1 MNLKNDIAKY
11 VRNSVSLSIG
21 GNAEYVLGG
30 TRFGGVPDLPE
41 NFKWDYYSASTF
53 DDDEVKPRPLAFI
66 AQFNLEEMSQYDTEH
81 LLPEKGLLS
90 FFYEI
95 YSQQWGYDPKD
106 KGCARVYWFEDISAL
121 SASEFPEDL
130 SEDFR
135 LPMLKIKAK
144 SKASYPSYED
154 YSLTR
159 VNMTEHWDEYDAA
172 EKALGVQDEEIIH
185 KLLGWANPIQGN
197 MTVQCELIKRGYYL
211 GSTWDDVTPK
221 DKQESI
227 DHSGKDWLLLFQLD
241 TVSDGDFELMF
252 GDCGRIYYY
261 IRKEDL
267 KARNFDNIWLI
278 LQCG

>member
-11 VRNSVSLSIG
+11 VRNSISLSIG
-21 GNAEYVLGG
+21 GNTEYVLGG

-106 KGCARVYWFEDISAL
+106 KGCAKVYWFEDISAL

-144 SKASYPSYED
+144 SKTSYPSYED

-159 VNMTEHWDEYDAA
+159 INMTEHWDEYDAA

-211 GSTWDDVTPK
+211 GSTWDNVSPR

-241 TVSDGDFELMF
+241 TVSNGDFELMF
-252 GDCGRIYYY
+252 GDCGRIYFY

-267 KARNFDNIWLI
+267 AARNFDNIWLI